1 MFKFLLLSLLLLLLL
16 LLLVMHVPA
25 NENLILVWSELKTDA
40 HRKFF
45 SANMH
50 AGNWRKRNLPQ
61 SKFHFPRI
69 FIKFSSGL
77 KLNEV
82 MSHVVWFL

>member
-1 MFKFLLLSLLLLLLL
+1 MFKFLLLLSLLLLLL

-40 HRKFF
+40 HRKIF

-50 AGNWRKRNLPQ
+50 AGNWRK
-61 SKFHFPRI
+61 
-69 FIKFSSGL
+69 
-77 KLNEV
+77 
-82 MSHVVWFL
+82 